1 MNSEIQSSS
10 LVSGSAQP
18 TAVILCGGKGERLKP
33 FTEHLPKALVPLHGK
48 PLLYHL
54 MNYLSAAGMS
64 RFVLCVG
71 YKAEFI
77 EQFVQEN
84 SRPAWQ
90 VRCVNSGDANMADR
104 ILDARPHVP
113 GQALICYGDILANV
127 DLAALQNEHRTS
139 GALATMTVYPLHSPF
154 GIIQFSPDNRITEL
168 AEKPVLPYWINIGFM
183 LCEPQALVR
192 LERGTDMMDFSRTLA
207 GAGALFAYQHRG
219 RHLTINTEK
228 ERMQAEAQMTDFAT
242 VMDYQAI

>member
-1 MNSEIQSSS
+1 MSE
-10 LVSGSAQP
+10 P

-33 FTEHLPKALVPLHGK
+33 FTDNLPKALVPLQGR

-54 MNYLSAAGMS
+54 MNYLALAGIT

-71 YKAEFI
+71 YKAECI
-77 EQFVQEN
+77 EQFVGECAKPGWKVN
-84 SRPAWQ
+84 
-90 VRCVNSGDANMADR
+90 CVNSGDCSMADR
-104 ILDARPHVP
+104 IRDARPYLP

-127 DLAALQNEHRTS
+127 DLAALQREHRKS
-139 GALATMTVYPLHSPF
+139 GALATLSVYPLHSPF
-154 GIIQFSPDNRITEL
+154 GVIQFDEANRITKL

-183 LCEPQALVR
+183 LCEPQSFEYLQPQ
-192 LERGTDMMDFSRTLA
+192 TDMMEFSESLRK
-207 GAGALFAYQHRG
+207 AGALFAYQHRG
-219 RHLTINTEK
+219 RHLTVNTEK